1 MSFFSSSRW
10 FVLPITDTVALAM
23 VFALGSRVSIEI
35 IECVADHLNPIAT
48 IQLVPTFTG
57 NALMTRQEIEHQL
70 LTLSLSDKAEIV
82 QGLTKTLSMSGKGI
96 TKTPGVCGGEAC
108 IAGTRIA
115 VWLLVEAQQLG
126 ISEAQLL
133 QDYPHITAAD
143 LVNVWVYANAYADEI
158 AALIQANNEAA

>member
-1 MSFFSSSRW
+1 
-10 FVLPITDTVALAM
+10 
-23 VFALGSRVSIEI
+23 
-35 IECVADHLNPIAT
+35 
-48 IQLVPTFTG
+48 
-57 NALMTRQEIEHQL
+57 MTRQEIEHQL
-70 LTLSLSDKAEIV
+70 FTLSLSDKAEIV
-82 QGLTKTLSMSGKGI
+82 QSLTKNISMDGKGI

-143 LVNVWVYANAYADEI
+143 LVNAWAYADAHPEEI
-158 AALIQANNEAA
+158 AAAIRANNEAA

>member
-1 MSFFSSSRW
+1 
-10 FVLPITDTVALAM
+10 
-23 VFALGSRVSIEI
+23 
-35 IECVADHLNPIAT
+35 
-48 IQLVPTFTG
+48 
-57 NALMTRQEIEHQL
+57 MTRQEIEHQL
-70 LTLSLSDKAEIV
+70 LTLSLSDKAEMV
-82 QGLTKTLSMSGKGI
+82 QSLTKTLNMSGKGI

-143 LVNVWVYANAYADEI
+143 LVNAWVYANAYADEI
-158 AALIQANNEAA
+158 AALIRANNEAA